1 MCWFKIVKALI
12 FFFNLP
18 LQCFVIS
25 QSLLKVKIFQKGRP
39 STPLI
44 YLHFGLF
51 LLIWSLWN
59 FLFQILNFFRWKQ
72 IKINDLDIY
81 FSNKGYFSLFWQFL
95 KDVFNKKVNL
105 RYFPDHFEK
114 KILIQNTETYLL
126 IKHKKNQPNTVSSEK
141 NFINQLIFQKSGQVK
156 RVSNFF

>member
-126 IKHKKNQPNTVSSEK
+126 IKHKKNQPSTVSSK
-141 NFINQLIFQKSGQVK
+141 KKFHQ
-156 RVSNFF
+156 